1 MRLGRGQ
8 RPVPRLFSLRHSFAA
23 RPERIINMPNY
34 RIGRLSEDIKR
45 ELSALLRELK
55 DPRISP
61 MTSILRCEI
70 SPDGSHCKVHVSALE
85 GEEATRE
92 TVKGLT
98 SAGGYLRKEIGGRLH
113 LRKCPEFHFIPDFS
127 IAYSAHINDLLHQIA
142 RRQAENDSENEP
154 EPDEE

>member
-1 MRLGRGQ
+1 
-8 RPVPRLFSLRHSFAA
+8 
-23 RPERIINMPNY
+23 MPNY

-45 ELSALLRELK
+45 ELSALLRNLK

-85 GEEATRE
+85 GEEATKE

-98 SAGGYLRKEIGGRLH
+98 SASGYLRREIGGKLH
-113 LRKCPEFHFIPDFS
+113 MRKCPEFHFIADFS
-127 IAYSAHINDLLHQIA
+127 IAYSAHINDLLHKIA
-142 RRQAENDSENEP
+142 NQRTNEDTVDEP
-154 EPDEE
+154 EQDEE

>member
-1 MRLGRGQ
+1 
-8 RPVPRLFSLRHSFAA
+8 
-23 RPERIINMPNY
+23 MPNY

-45 ELSALLRELK
+45 ELSALLRDLK

-85 GEEATRE
+85 GEAATKE

-98 SAGGYLRKEIGGRLH
+98 SASGYLRKEIGGRLH
-113 LRKCPEFHFIPDFS
+113 LRKCPELHFIADFS
-127 IAYSAHINDLLHQIA
+127 IAYSAHINELLHKIA
-142 RRQAENDSENEP
+142 AKRVEDAADEP
-154 EPDEE
+154 ETDEE

>member
-1 MRLGRGQ
+1 
-8 RPVPRLFSLRHSFAA
+8 
-23 RPERIINMPNY
+23 MPNY

-45 ELSALLRELK
+45 ELSALLRDLK

-85 GEEATRE
+85 GVAATKE

-98 SAGGYLRKEIGGRLH
+98 SASGYLRKEIGGRLH
-113 LRKCPEFHFIPDFS
+113 LRKCPELHFIADFS
-127 IAYSAHINDLLHQIA
+127 IAYSAHINELLHKIA
-142 RRQAENDSENEP
+142 DKRVEDAADEP
-154 EPDEE
+154 ETDEE

>member
-1 MRLGRGQ
+1 
-8 RPVPRLFSLRHSFAA
+8 
-23 RPERIINMPNY
+23 MPNY

-45 ELSALLRELK
+45 ELSALLRDLK

-85 GEEATRE
+85 GEEATKE

-98 SAGGYLRKEIGGRLH
+98 SASGYLRKEIGRRLH
-113 LRKCPEFHFIPDFS
+113 LRNCPELHFIADFS
-127 IAYSAHINDLLHQIA
+127 IAYSAHINELLHKIA
-142 RRQAENDSENEP
+142 DKRVEDAADEP
-154 EPDEE
+154 ETDEE

>member
-1 MRLGRGQ
+1 
-8 RPVPRLFSLRHSFAA
+8 
-23 RPERIINMPNY
+23 MPND

-45 ELSALLRELK
+45 ELSALLRDLK

-85 GEEATRE
+85 GEAATKE

-98 SAGGYLRKEIGGRLH
+98 SASGYLRKEIGGRLH
-113 LRKCPEFHFIPDFS
+113 LRKCPELHFIADFS
-127 IAYSAHINDLLHQIA
+127 IAYSAHINELLHKIA
-142 RRQAENDSENEP
+142 DKRVEDAADEP
-154 EPDEE
+154 ETDEE